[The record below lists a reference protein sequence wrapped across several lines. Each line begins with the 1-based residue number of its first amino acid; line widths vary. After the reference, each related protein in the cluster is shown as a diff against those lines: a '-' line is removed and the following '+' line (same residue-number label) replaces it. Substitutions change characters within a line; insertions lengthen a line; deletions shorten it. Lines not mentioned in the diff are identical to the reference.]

1 MESRLQSMMDTLHE
15 WLNQVLIWIESLGY
29 WGIIIGLAIE
39 VIPSEIV
46 LGYAGYLVSKGDISF
61 VVAVICGTIGAVL
74 QQWLLYAIGRYG
86 GRPFLDKF
94 GKYLHLKPKHL
105 DTAERW
111 FEKYGPVIV
120 FTGRFVPVMRQAVSI
135 PAGMARMNLWK
146 FTWLTILASVP
157 WSILFVWLGSTL
169 GENWETIGEKAT
181 PYVQPIILLALALL
195 VVYFVYQYLRRRGKS
210 I

>member
-1 MESRLQSMMDTLHE
+1 LQSMMDTLHE
-15 WLNQVLIWIESLGY
+15 WLAQILAWVESLGY

-46 LGYAGYLVSKGDISF
+46 LGFAGYLVYRGTVSF
-61 VVAVICGTIGAVL
+61 EVAVICGVIGAIL

-94 GKYLHLKPKHL
+94 GKYLHLKSKHI
-105 DTAERW
+105 DIAEKW
-111 FEKYGPVIV
+111 FDKYGPMIV
-120 FTGRFVPVMRQAVSI
+120 FTGRFVPVMRQVVSI

-146 FTWLTILASVP
+146 FTWLTVLASIP
-157 WSILFVWLGSTL
+157 WSILFVWLGRSL
-169 GENWETIGEKAT
+169 GDNWEDIKGEASK
-181 PYVQPIILLALALL
+181 YVQPIILIAIAVL
-195 VVYFVYQYLRRRGKS
+195 VGFFLVQYLRKRGKT

>member
-1 MESRLQSMMDTLHE
+1 MMDTLHE
-15 WLNQVLIWIESLGY
+15 WLNQILQWVESLGY

-46 LGYAGYLVSKGDISF
+46 LGFAGYLVYKGDISF
-61 VVAVICGTIGAVL
+61 VVAVICGTIGAIL

-94 GKYLHLKPKHL
+94 GKYLHLKAKHL
-105 DTAERW
+105 DMAESW
-111 FEKYGPVIV
+111 FEKYGPFIV

-146 FTWLTILASVP
+146 FTWLTALASVP
-157 WSILFVWLGSTL
+157 WSILFVWLGKSL
-169 GENWETIGEKAT
+169 GENWDTIDEKASE
-181 PYVQPIILLALALL
+181 YVRPIVLIALALL
-195 VVYFVYQYLRRRGKS
+195 IGYFLFLYLRKRGKS

>member
-1 MESRLQSMMDTLHE
+1 MGSIHQILDQALQ
-15 WLNQVLIWIESLGY
+15 WIESLGY

-46 LGYAGYLVSKGDISF
+46 LGYAGYLVSQGEISF
-61 VVAVICGTIGAVL
+61 VMAVICGTIGAIL

-94 GKYLHLKPKHL
+94 GKYLHLRPKHIDL
-105 DTAERW
+105 AENW
-111 FEKYGPVIV
+111 FDKYGPIIV
-120 FTGRFVPVMRQAVSI
+120 FTGRFVPVMRQVVSI

-146 FTWLTILASVP
+146 FTWLSLLASIP
-157 WSILFVWLGSTL
+157 WSILFVWLGKSL
-169 GENWETIGEKAT
+169 GDNWKNVGEKAA
-181 PYVQPIILLALALL
+181 PYVQPIILIALALL
-195 VVYFVYQYLRRRGKS
+195 VGYFLFQFLRKKGKS

>member
-1 MESRLQSMMDTLHE
+1 MMDTLHE
-15 WLNQVLIWIESLGY
+15 WSSQVLLWIEGLGY

-46 LGYAGYLVSKGDISF
+46 LGYAGYLVYKGDISF
-61 VVAVICGTIGAVL
+61 VVAVICGVIGAIL

-94 GKYLHLKPKHL
+94 GKYLHLKSKHI
-105 DTAERW
+105 DIAERW
-111 FEKYGPVIV
+111 FAKYGPIIV

-135 PAGMARMNLWK
+135 PAGMARMNLLQ
-146 FTWLTILASVP
+146 FTWLTLLASVP
-157 WSILFVWLGSTL
+157 WSILFVWLGSSL
-169 GENWETIGEKAT
+169 GENWDTIEEKAA
-181 PYVQPIILLALALL
+181 PLIKQILWAALALL
-195 VVYFVYQYLRRRGKS
+195 VVFFMYQYLRRRGKS

>member
-1 MESRLQSMMDTLHE
+1 MDSIHQILDQALQ
-15 WLNQVLIWIESLGY
+15 WIESLGY

-46 LGYAGYLVSKGDISF
+46 LGYAGYLVSDHQISF
-61 VVAVICGTIGAVL
+61 LMAVICGTIGAIL

-94 GKYLHLKPKHL
+94 GKYLHLRPKHIDL
-105 DTAERW
+105 AENW
-111 FEKYGPVIV
+111 FDKYGSIIV
-120 FTGRFVPVMRQAVSI
+120 FTGRFVPVMRQVVSI

-146 FTWLTILASVP
+146 FTWLSLLASIP
-157 WSILFVWLGSTL
+157 WSILFVWLGKSL
-169 GENWETIGEKAT
+169 GDNWKNVGEKAA
-181 PYVQPIILLALALL
+181 PYVQPIILIALALL
-195 VVYFVYQYLRRRGKS
+195 VGYFLFQFLRKKGKS